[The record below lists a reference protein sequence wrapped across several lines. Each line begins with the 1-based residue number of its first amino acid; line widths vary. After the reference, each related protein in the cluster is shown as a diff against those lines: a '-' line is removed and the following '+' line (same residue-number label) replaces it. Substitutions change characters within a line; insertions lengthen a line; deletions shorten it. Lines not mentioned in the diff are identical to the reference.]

1 MTNKNYPLN
10 KPDWLK
16 IKIPKEY
23 NNIKNTESII
33 NYYRVNTI
41 CKAAN
46 CPNIINCFSHGVA
59 TFLILGNL
67 CTRHCKFCNVKHGF
81 PNKPDD
87 DEPNRLAKAVH
98 QMKLKHVVLTSVN
111 RDDLYDGGAS
121 HFAKCIDTIKKYN
134 SNINIEILVPDFRNC
149 VKIALDLFKESLP
162 DIFSH
167 NIESV
172 PRLYSFIKP
181 GFNYI
186 NSLKLLR
193 LFKIRYPNIPTKS
206 SIIVG
211 LGETLEEIIN
221 TMYDLY
227 NNGVSLLTIGQY
239 LQPTN
244 KHISVKRFFSK
255 KEFSFLKKEALIIGF
270 SYVASGPLIRS
281 SYKADLQLCNI
292 SID

>member
-1 MTNKNYPLN
+1 MSKNYFLN
-10 KPDWLK
+10 KPDWVK
-16 IKIPKEY
+16 IRIPQKY
-23 NNIKNTESII
+23 RNIKNTENII
-33 NYYRVNTI
+33 NHYRVNTI
-41 CKAAN
+41 CQAAN
-46 CPNIINCFSHGVA
+46 CPNIISCFSYGVA

-67 CTRHCKFCNVKHGF
+67 CTRNCRFCNVKHGL
-81 PNKPDD
+81 PNTPDD
-87 DEPNRLAKAVH
+87 SEPSRLAKAIY

-111 RDDLYDGGAS
+111 RDDLHDGGAS
-121 HFAKCIDTIKKYN
+121 HFVKCINTIKKYN
-134 SNINIEILVPDFRNC
+134 NNINIEILVPDFRNC
-149 VKIALDLFKESLP
+149 VKIALNLFQESLP

-181 GFNYI
+181 GFKYI

-193 LFKIRYPNIPTKS
+193 LFKIKYPNVPIKS

-244 KHISVKRFFSK
+244 KHLSVKRFFSK

-281 SYKADLQLCNI
+281 SYRADLQSCGV